1 MIYHTVMGN
10 LESKIWVLCRDY
22 IQRQGFSE
30 GFISTIKL
38 LALRKMSKKFMSFAK
53 LRFKITATL
62 VILLILKFLMD
73 FNAKYQILQTLIILP
88 CPLEK

>member
-1 MIYHTVMGN
+1 
-10 LESKIWVLCRDY
+10 
-22 IQRQGFSE
+22 
-30 GFISTIKL
+30 
-38 LALRKMSKKFMSFAK
+38 MSFAK

-88 CPLEK
+88 CPLEN